1 MLERALE
8 AQADLHHPGSADA
21 QPQYDVAVKQ
31 FSFRELTVRRFM
43 RHPLA
48 KWGVV
53 GLVIIAVACYGAPV
67 WHHFFPNFILS
78 STDFDV
84 SQARQGPSL
93 AHPFGTDSLNGQD
106 IFSLVLWGGQMS
118 LIIGIGSMILAT
130 TLGVSVGAFAGYFGG
145 VIDAVMM
152 RLTDVL
158 LTLPALLI
166 VPLASRIFG
175 ADNPLYIALI
185 FGFLSWQSIARIVRS
200 QFLSLREMQFTEAAR
215 ALGVPPVRII
225 FRHLLPNA
233 VGPIAVAFTL
243 GIAGNIVL
251 EAFISFLGFGIQ
263 SPQVS
268 WGSILGQAEEFLIE
282 GNWWWITFP
291 GIMITVT
298 VLCVNFIGDG
308 LRDAFDPKI
317 VD

>member
-1 MLERALE
+1 
-8 AQADLHHPGSADA
+8 
-21 QPQYDVAVKQ
+21 
-31 FSFRELTVRRFM
+31 
-43 RHPLA
+43 
-48 KWGVV
+48 
-53 GLVIIAVACYGAPV
+53 
-67 WHHFFPNFILS
+67 
-78 STDFDV
+78 
-84 SQARQGPSL
+84 
-93 AHPFGTDSLNGQD
+93 
-106 IFSLVLWGGQMS
+106 
-118 LIIGIGSMILAT
+118 
-130 TLGVSVGAFAGYFGG
+130 
-145 VIDAVMM
+145 
-152 RLTDVL
+152 

-215 ALGVPPVRII
+215 ALGVPPIRII

-233 VGPIAVAFTL
+233 IGPIAVAFTL

-263 SPQVS
+263 PPQVS
-268 WGSILGQAEEFLIE
+268 WGSILGQAEEYLIE